1 MKAREEKIIKKNTIF
16 TIIANTFLAVIKLVG
31 GILGNS
37 SVLITDAINSISD
50 IATNL
55 VVFVSAKFSK
65 KEKDEDHPYG
75 HDKFDSMVSIFL
87 GVALII
93 TAFEVGKSAFV
104 KLYGVL
110 FENLV
115 ISVPAWYTIAI
126 VGVTLVVKE
135 FLYRKTKVDA
145 KKANSQALLA
155 QAWDHR
161 SDTLTSIGALI
172 GILGAMF
179 NLGFLDPVASIF
191 ILFFIL
197 KLGYKIVKTGVSQ
210 VVDASADDE
219 QIKKIRKIVL
229 STKDVISIDEIK
241 TRLFGVKY
249 YVDLEISL
257 DKNLSLQEAHHIA
270 EKIHDDVEDSL
281 SDVIHC
287 MIHVNPG
294 KEKENKNRVE

>member
-1 MKAREEKIIKKNTIF
+1 MKAREEKIIKKNTIW
-16 TIIANTFLAVIKLVG
+16 TIIANSFLAAIKLVG
-31 GILGNS
+31 GIIGNS

-65 KEKDEDHPYG
+65 KERDEAHPYG

-93 TAFEVGKSAFV
+93 TAFEVGKNAFT
-104 KLYGVL
+104 KLYNVI
-110 FENLV
+110 FNDLV
-115 ISVPAWYTIAI
+115 IEVPAYYTII
-126 VGVTLVVKE
+126 VVFITLVVKE
-135 FLYRKTKVDA
+135 ILYRKTKVDA

-172 GILGAMF
+172 GILGAIF
-179 NLGFLDPVASIF
+179 NLGFLDPIASIF

-197 KLGYKIVKTGVSQ
+197 KLGFKIVKTGVSQ
-210 VVDASADDE
+210 VVDEAAGDE
-219 QIKKIRKIVL
+219 QVEAIKRIVL
-229 STKDVISIDEIK
+229 RDDKVLSIDEIK

-257 DKNLSLQEAHHIA
+257 DKNLSLNEAHQIA
-270 EKIHDDVEDSL
+270 EKIHDNIEDEL

-294 KEKENKNRVE
+294 KEKQKKVEK

>member
-1 MKAREEKIIKKNTIF
+1 MKAKEEKIIKKNTIL
-16 TIIANTFLAVIKLVG
+16 TIFSNSFLAAIKLVG

-55 VVFVSAKFSK
+55 VVFISAKFSK
-65 KEKDEDHPYG
+65 KEKDKTHPYG

-87 GVALII
+87 GFALIV
-93 TAFEVGKSAFV
+93 TAIEVGKHAFTT
-104 KLYGVL
+104 LYDVL

-115 ISVPAWYTIAI
+115 IDVPEWYTIVI
-126 VGVTLVVKE
+126 VGITLVVKE
-135 FLYRKTKVDA
+135 SLYRITVKDA
-145 KKANSQALLA
+145 KKAASQALIA

-172 GILGAMF
+172 GILGATF
-179 NLGFLDPVASIF
+179 GIGFLEPIASLF

-197 KLGYKIVKTGVSQ
+197 KLGFKIIKTGVSQ
-210 VVDASADDE
+210 VVDQSADDE
-219 QIKKIRKIVL
+219 QVKIIRKIVL
-229 STKDVISIDEIK
+229 DHEEVLSIDEIK
-241 TRLFGVKY
+241 TRQFGVKY

-257 DKNLSLQEAHHIA
+257 DKNFSLLQAHDIS
-270 EKIHDDVEDSL
+270 EKIHDEIEEKL
-281 SDVIHC
+281 ADVIHC

-294 KEKENKNRVE
+294 EK